1 MPDLHL
7 SRGRLVLSRG
17 GYLLYG
23 TSACFWQEL
32 AHFGAFSLP
41 LYFVTMLGTVIDMYN
56 MYNMFPTRVF
66 FKKDHF
72 LAVCLFFIESFLS

>member
-23 TSACFWQEL
+23 TSACVWHEL
-32 AHFGAFSLP
+32 AHFGAFVVP
-41 LYFVTMLGTVIDMYN
+41 GIFVTMLGTVIDILLHTISLTDIGILP
-56 MYNMFPTRVF
+56 FWEKFET
-66 FKKDHF
+66 
-72 LAVCLFFIESFLS
+72 AVNPV